1 MKRFFLAIALLFSL
15 MIPVSAVADER
26 GWDDPHEPY
35 NVMGNI
41 WYVGTR
47 GIGVYLITTPQGH
60 ILIDGAT
67 EKGAK
72 VVETNI
78 AALGF
83 KLKDIK
89 YIVETHAHW
98 DHVGGLAQLK
108 ADTGATFVASAGD
121 RYGLE
126 HGVHVGDNIYGPG
139 SFPAIAVDREIGEG
153 ETLALGGVVLTAHM
167 TPGHTRGCTS
177 WTMTVDDKGVPR
189 TVIFFGST
197 SIAGNVL
204 VGNQAYPG
212 IADDYRLS
220 FKRLKA
226 IKADVFLVNH
236 PELADMDAKRAAQ
249 AAGKPDAFV
258 DSRALPAFIKTSE
271 AGFNDE
277 LAKASRKAAGRKGTA
292 Q

>member
-1 MKRFFLAIALLFSL
+1 MKQFFLALALLFAL
-15 MIPVSAVADER
+15 MVPVCAVADER

-72 VVETNI
+72 VVEANI
-78 AALGF
+78 VSLGF

-98 DHVGGLAQLK
+98 DHVGGLARLK
-108 ADTGATFVASAGD
+108 ADTGAIFVASAGD

-126 HGVHVGDNIYGPG
+126 HGVHVGDNVYGGG
-139 SFPAIAVDREIGEG
+139 SFSAIAVDREIGEG
-153 ETLALGGVVLTAHM
+153 GMLALGGVVLTAHM

-177 WTMTVDDKGVPR
+177 WTMLVDDKGVSR
-189 TVIFFGST
+189 SVIFFGST
-197 SIAGNVL
+197 SIADNVL
-204 VGNQAYPG
+204 VGNKAYPG
-212 IADDYRLS
+212 IGDDYRLS

-236 PELADMDAKRAAQ
+236 PELADMDVKRAAQ
-249 AAGKPDAFV
+249 VAGKPDAFV
-258 DSRALPAFIKTSE
+258 DPRALPAFIKESE
-271 AGFNDE
+271 ADFNTE
-277 LAKASRKAAGRKGTA
+277 LAKARRKATGRKGTV